1 MPNRHG
7 DDNQYRYGFN
17 GKERLDELHNN
28 SGDSYDFGARMYDAR
43 LGRWFATDK
52 LFAKRPAQSPYAFVG
67 NNPIINKELDGND
80 YEVEFIKSD
89 KGNKLIIRATVYT
102 DVEGSDSHTAAV
114 KATEFWNSQNGKF
127 KYQVNETN
135 GSKTEYDVVFEITP
149 VPKAFKTE
157 VQNQAI
163 NDEKGNSMTTLTR
176 EQNEGLNGLTEE
188 DISYISEDRK
198 DSDTP
203 AHELGHQFNLGHSL
217 VGIMKDGEGTINLER
232 DPIVTKEN
240 VQQIIDWA
248 IGEGNPNSTTSKE
261 GKPSE
266 TTLKN
271 PQNVKTEGEVKYDFK

>member
-1 MPNRHG
+1 M
-7 DDNQYRYGFN
+7 
-17 GKERLDELHNN
+17 
-28 SGDSYDFGARMYDAR
+28 
-43 LGRWFATDK
+43 
-52 LFAKRPAQSPYAFVG
+52 
-67 NNPIINKELDGND
+67 
-80 YEVEFIKSD
+80 
-89 KGNKLIIRATVYT
+89 
-102 DVEGSDSHTAAV
+102 
-114 KATEFWNSQNGKF
+114 
-127 KYQVNETN
+127 
-135 GSKTEYDVVFEITP
+135 VFEITP